1 MSMLSSEL
9 KSDIRK
15 LWDAFWS
22 GGMANPLTAIEQIT
36 YLVFLKELEDLDN
49 ALVNEAIQRRG
60 QPYVSIFVNHEDC
73 RWSQIKQLP
82 NERRLDHMQSIVFP
96 WMRIIASQSSHE
108 HMKDA
113 VFMIQSINLLNKS
126 IEIIDSLFIPSYNQ
140 DTLGDIYEYL
150 LSEIALAGKN
160 GQFRT
165 PRHIIRMMI
174 ELIDPKVNERIADPS
189 SGTAGFLVNAYQYI
203 LMNNTSKNI
212 LRFESHGTPIDASGD
227 LLSEV
232 QREVLI
238 SDSLYGWDFDQT
250 MVRLGWMNMIQHGLR
265 KPNISYADTLGSQF
279 NNRLTINGGNIGD
292 FDVVLANPPFAGNIY
307 ESDIGESLRWINN
320 NKTELLFVELIIQ
333 LLRDNGRTAVI
344 VPEGVLFGSTKA
356 HIALRKKIVNEN
368 ELKAIISLPNGVFQ
382 PYAGIKTSILVF
394 TKGGRTKR
402 VWFYEIAADGFSQD
416 AKRAD
421 YPEEND
427 IWDLIIKFRLKHGMP
442 RPAFLDEDIWREWS
456 SLERE
461 AIDHS
466 YFQPILNRLEYGEDQ
481 SLSNESLLLKSVSR
495 KADYLI
501 DKEPKQWEIA
511 LDTIESN
518 GWDLSAGRYKPFTM
532 PDVKYDSPAQIIREL
547 KTLESQIHN
556 GLETLLSLLEENEH
570 S

>member
-1 MSMLSSEL
+1 MLSSEL

-36 YLVFLKELEDLDN
+36 YLVFLKRLEDLDN

-60 QPYVSIFVNHEDC
+60 QPYASIFTNHEDC

-82 NERRLDHMQSIVFP
+82 SERRLDHMQSNVFA
-96 WMRIIASQSSHE
+96 WMRNIASQSGHE

-113 VFMIQSINLLNKS
+113 VFMIQSINLLNKA
-126 IEIIDSLFIPSYNQ
+126 IEIIDSLFIPSRNQ
-140 DTLGDIYEYL
+140 DTFGDIYEYL

-174 ELIDPKVNERIADPS
+174 ELINPQVNEHIADPS
-189 SGTAGFLVNAYQYI
+189 CGTAGFLVNAYQYI
-203 LMNNTSKNI
+203 LMNNTRQNI
-212 LRFESHGTPIDASGD
+212 LRFESDGTPINASGD
-227 LLSEV
+227 LLSEI
-232 QREVLI
+232 QRETLI

-265 KPNISYADTLGSQF
+265 KPKISYADTLGSHF
-279 NNRLTINGGNIGD
+279 NNRLTINGGDIGD

-320 NKTELLFVELIIQ
+320 NRTELLFVELIIQ

-368 ELKAIISLPNGVFQ
+368 DLKAVISLPNGVFQ

-402 VWFYEIAADGFSQD
+402 VWFYEIAVDGFSQD

-427 IWDLIIKFRLKHGMP
+427 IWDLIIKFRLKHKMP
-442 RPAFLDEDIWREWS
+442 RPAFLDGDTWREWL
-456 SLERE
+456 SLEQE

-466 YFQPILNRLEYGEDQ
+466 YFQPILDRLEYGEDRTQ
-481 SLSNESLLLKSVSR
+481 MNESLLLKGISR

-511 LDTIESN
+511 ADTIESN
-518 GWDLSAGRYKPFTM
+518 SWNLSAGRYKPIII
-532 PDVKYDSPAQIIREL
+532 PNVKYDSPAQIIREL

-556 GLETLLSLLEENEH
+556 GLETLLSLLEENER